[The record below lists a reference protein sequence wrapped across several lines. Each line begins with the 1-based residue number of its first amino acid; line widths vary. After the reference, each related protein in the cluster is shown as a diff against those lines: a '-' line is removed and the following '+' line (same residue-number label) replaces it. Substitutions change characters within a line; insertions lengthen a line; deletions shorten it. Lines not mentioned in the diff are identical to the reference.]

1 MRRVFAIL
9 LLLGFST
16 PAFATPPDTFGFGA
30 RSNALAGAVTAD
42 VGDTSANYYN
52 PAGLVHDGAL
62 RIAAWYAN
70 SQPLLEINGE
80 RSSVERH
87 GSLNVGLVAP
97 ATFGDLR
104 LAFGLA
110 LHLPEQRVART
121 RSTIVDRPRWEMYD
135 TRSHR
140 IFLATNLAI
149 QIAPWLRIGAGIAFQ
164 SASVL
169 TLELR
174 GDVNP
179 FNASATRLEHS
190 FRGDL
195 SSIRYPQAGIQIT
208 PHDRF
213 EIGLAY
219 RDSYELSNTII
230 ALADATISGS
240 ANLHFGLDTLSVSLY
255 GPRQL
260 AAGLAARPIDG
271 LRLSFDLTW
280 YDWSRHPSLIALQ
293 DITIETDLMG
303 LGIPDE
309 ITALPPIDPELDDT
323 FVPRVGIE
331 YSPVRTERHQL
342 DLRLGYSFERTP
354 FPTQRGV
361 TNFVDGDKHT
371 VAFGIGIAFT
381 DLEPTLPGSLHF
393 DAYVTYS
400 RIAPRTHPK
409 DSLVDAVGDY
419 VAEGHLV
426 QAGLGVEVAFE

>member
-1 MRRVFAIL
+1 MRITFAICL
-9 LLLGFST
+9 SLAAST
-16 PAFATPPDTFGFGA
+16 AFATPPDTYGFGV
-30 RSNALAGAVTAD
+30 RSNSLAGAVTAD
-42 VGDTSANYYN
+42 VSDTSANYYN

-70 SQPLLEINGE
+70 SQPLLEINGQE
-80 RSSVERH
+80 SSVERH
-87 GSLNVGLVAP
+87 GALNVGLVAP

-121 RSTIVDRPRWEMYD
+121 RSTIVDRPRWELYD

-140 IFLATNLAI
+140 LFLATSLAI
-149 QIAPWLRIGAGIAFQ
+149 QVAPWLRLGAGIAFQ

-179 FNASATRLEHS
+179 FAATETRLEHS

-195 SSIRYPQAGIQIT
+195 SSIRYPQAGVQIQ

-213 EIGLAY
+213 EIGITF
-219 RDSYELSNTII
+219 RDEYELANTII
-230 ALADATISGS
+230 ALADATISRS
-240 ANLHFGLDTLSVSLY
+240 ALLLFGLDTESVSLF

-260 AAGLAARPIDG
+260 AIGFAARPIDG
-271 LRLSFDLTW
+271 LRLSFDFTW

-309 ITALPPIDPELDDT
+309 ITALPPIDPEMKDT
-323 FVPRVGIE
+323 FVPRFGIE
-331 YSPVRTERHQL
+331 LTPVSTERHRF
-342 DLRLGYSFERTP
+342 DLRAGYAFERSP
-354 FPTQRGV
+354 FPTQRGI

-371 VAFGIGIAFT
+371 VSFGLGIAFT
-381 DLEPTLPGSLHF
+381 DLEPTLPGSLHL
-393 DAYVTYS
+393 DAFVQYS
-400 RIAPRTHPK
+400 RIAPRDHIK
-409 DSLVDAVGDY
+409 DSLVDPVGDY
-419 VAEGHLV
+419 TAEGHLI
-426 QAGLGVEVAFE
+426 QAGFGLEVAFE

>member
-1 MRRVFAIL
+1 MRNTLVITL
-9 LLLGFST
+9 LLAVPSVV
-16 PAFATPPDTFGFGA
+16 FATPPDTYGFGA

-121 RSTIVDRPRWEMYD
+121 RSTIVDRPRWEIYD

-140 IFLATNLAI
+140 IFLATNLAV
-149 QIAPWLRIGAGIAFQ
+149 QVASWLRIGAGIAFQ
-164 SASVL
+164 SASKL

-179 FNASATRLEHS
+179 FNASATRLEHQ

-195 SSIRYPQAGIQIT
+195 SSIRYPQAGIQIK

-213 EIGLAY
+213 EIGISF
-219 RDSYELSNTII
+219 RDEYELSNTII
-230 ALADATISGS
+230 AIANATISGS
-240 ANLHFGLDTLSVSLY
+240 ATLEFGLDTLSVSLY

-260 AAGLAARPIDG
+260 ATGIAARPVDG

-309 ITALPPIDPELDDT
+309 ITALPPIDPELKDT

-331 YSPVRTERHQL
+331 YSPLITDRHQL
-342 DLRLGYSFERTP
+342 DLRLGYSYERTP
-354 FPTQRGV
+354 FPAQTGI
-361 TNFVDGDKHT
+361 TNFVDGSKHT
-371 VAFGIGIAFT
+371 LAFGMGIAFT
-381 DLEPTLPGSLHF
+381 DLEPTLPGALHIDVF
-393 DAYVTYS
+393 LQYS
-400 RIAPRTHPK
+400 RIVPRDHIK
-409 DSLVDAVGDY
+409 DSLVDPVGDY

-426 QAGLGVEVAFE
+426 QAGLGLEVAFE